1 MVPTFHSGHFS
12 IQVWASIA
20 YNLKTLLVVLPL
32 APRKKQ
38 LGLANQW
45 DPAKNLTAVRYCN
58 WIINGLLW
66 DAITAGLYKDPSN
79 IKHLGYTDEDI
90 HDKDLQQ
97 PIDDAYQPHEEQD
110 MGFEGDD
117 ITHNSDDDE
126 SRTTLTLDKTNENN
140 TKIARVQQSNP
151 GLHPIMITE
160 SLQIYNKQLP
170 QSRVLYRFQ
179 EKLCCQGR
187 FTQSPTPPQKD
198 ASASI
203 ITIGNLKPT
212 SSMSRWTPTEFP
224 TVLIITAKL
233 NWEINS
239 INIKQAYLNASLN
252 HDIYL
257 KPPEGANMAP
267 GKAYKLLKSLY
278 GLKQSRHEWHK
289 ELDSHLWYLGFFP
302 SQAVPCVYLKATGN
316 DQVIITVYVDNMLI
330 AAPRQQQINTVK
342 QAIIKKWQIKDNGL
356 VTEFLKIKIMCNQ
369 KDQTINLDQQAY
381 IKENIDEWI

>member
-1 MVPTFHSGHFS
+1 
-12 IQVWASIA
+12 
-20 YNLKTLLVVLPL
+20 
-32 APRKKQ
+32 
-38 LGLANQW
+38 
-45 DPAKNLTAVRYCN
+45 
-58 WIINGLLW
+58 
-66 DAITAGLYKDPSN
+66 
-79 IKHLGYTDEDI
+79 DI